1 MRSKRI
7 ILQILDLNTAS
18 VLPTKFC
25 LHRDTENIR
34 QVCLAPVQ
42 SSSPSFAPCKSRKL
56 VIQLR
61 RLAKLGFHYVGER
74 KVFDSC
80 CNAGIPD
87 FYSPVCGSDGK
98 TYDNEWEMDYF
109 ACEGKNYVTKVDIKN
124 CPDWVDP
131 NSLYPPEFWASWG
144 KN

>member
-1 MRSKRI
+1 MLSSSAVVVA
-7 ILQILDLNTAS
+7 LFCAVQVTQACD
-18 VLPTKFC
+18 PTP
-25 LHRDTENIR
+25 
-34 QVCLAPVQ
+34 QVCPQNKTREKICVK
-42 SSSPSFAPCKSRKL
+42 FEMHFDNRCVMKSEL
-56 VIQLR
+56 C